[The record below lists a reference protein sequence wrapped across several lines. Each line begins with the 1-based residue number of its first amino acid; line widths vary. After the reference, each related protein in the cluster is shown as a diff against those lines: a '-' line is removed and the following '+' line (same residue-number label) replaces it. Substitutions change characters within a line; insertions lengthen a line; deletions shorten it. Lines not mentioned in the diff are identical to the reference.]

1 MSTKSQKQI
10 VVGNSRIRKD
20 VAAPEAKGK
29 TSAAQSEIEALEE
42 ALRDLRGLSAALA
55 EECEEEEEE
64 GEENEDEEADEDEQ
78 EEKTSK
84 IDGVG
89 KKCQKLAK
97 GDSKATK
104 TNEKSSPLAVTASSS
119 GASSSCSPSTQQQ
132 QDQQHSHR
140 DVSSPPPALSARMSV
155 SGILF
160 AVLYCV
166 TLLCLQNTNVRVP
179 APTTATTLHSLR
191 GGEGAGDHP
200 TSPIA
205 TADTG
210 VDAANGLSHVG
221 QSDTTSTTIRFT
233 VCPVNL
239 LSLPPQV
246 VAAGRNGNANKNNNK
261 IARVLDTTESAE
273 DTKEALRL
281 LPRYLV
287 GLARRYLPFLSR
299 VLLGGVGEAGQWPV
313 ATGGGRGVDEL
324 IIVSVP
330 WLEPMTAVAIFCT
343 ALVCLFRFILVFA
356 DAAVIDATAKRSERM
371 KQERAASAASSSSEG
386 GKNNK
391 KSAARKNEIVSAAA
405 AAEEQSLVA
414 HRVLTLRLVASSV
427 VRCIVAAPLMAAQ
440 QALLIIFIIG
450 ALNNAAIRF
459 DLTDRMLI
467 MC

>member
-10 VVGNSRIRKD
+10 VGGNSRIRKD
-20 VAAPEAKGK
+20 MAAPEAKGK
-29 TSAAQSEIEALEE
+29 TSVARSEIEALEE

-55 EECEEEEEE
+55 EECEEEEEGE
-64 GEENEDEEADEDEQ
+64 GEENEDEEADEEEQ
-78 EEKTSK
+78 

-89 KKCQKLAK
+89 KKGQKLAK
-97 GDSKATK
+97 SDSKATK
-104 TNEKSSPLAVTASSS
+104 TSEKASPLVVTASSS
-119 GASSSCSPSTQQQ
+119 GTSSSCSSSTQQQ
-132 QDQQHSHR
+132 DRQHSHR
-140 DVSSPPPALSARMSV
+140 DVSSPPAALSARMSV
-155 SGILF
+155 SGFMF

-179 APTTATTLHSLR
+179 APTTATTLHSLQ
-191 GGEGAGDHP
+191 EGKVAGVNP

-205 TADTG
+205 TTTDIG
-210 VDAANGLSHVG
+210 VDAANGLLHVG

-246 VAAGRNGNANKNNNK
+246 VGAGRNGNANKNNK
-261 IARVLDTTESAE
+261 IVRVLDTTESTE

-287 GLARRYLPFLSR
+287 GLARRYLPFFSR
-299 VLLGGVGEAGQWPV
+299 VLLGEVGEAGQWSV
-313 ATGGGRGVDEL
+313 AGGGRDEL

-371 KQERAASAASSSSEG
+371 KQKRATGAASSSEG
-386 GKNNK
+386 GKKNK
-391 KSAARKNEIVSAAA
+391 KSAARKNEIDSAAA

-414 HRVLTLRLVASSV
+414 HRVFTLRLVASSL

-440 QALLIIFIIG
+440 QALLIVFIIG

>member
-10 VVGNSRIRKD
+10 AVGNSRIRKD

-29 TSAAQSEIEALEE
+29 TSVAQSEIEALEE

-64 GEENEDEEADEDEQ
+64 EEGEENEDEEAEVEEQ

-89 KKCQKLAK
+89 KKCQKLTK

-104 TNEKSSPLAVTASSS
+104 TSEKASPLVVTASSS
-119 GASSSCSPSTQQQ
+119 GTSSSYSPSTQQQ
-132 QDQQHSHR
+132 QDQQHSPR

-155 SGILF
+155 SGIMF

-179 APTTATTLHSLR
+179 VPTTATTLHSLQ
-191 GGEGAGDHP
+191 GGERTAH
-200 TSPIA
+200 IA
-205 TADTG
+205 TTDTG
-210 VDAANGLSHVG
+210 VDADNGLSHVG

-233 VCPVNL
+233 VCPVNH

-261 IARVLDTTESAE
+261 IVRVLDTTESAE

-299 VLLGGVGEAGQWPV
+299 VLLGGVGEGGQWSV
-313 ATGGGRGVDEL
+313 AGGGGRGVDEL

-371 KQERAASAASSSSEG
+371 KQERAVSAASSSSEG